1 MRAISYAAASEPVR
15 PEELTGLDFHRDLAD
30 RYLAIEGLEARWI
43 PIHREGLRPDKETAL
58 RLHHLLSLTRAVEE
72 SLDSAFRAGHIPG
85 TAFFGRGNEA
95 SSVGSAACLRD
106 EEWLV
111 PMHRNCG
118 AHLAKGHPPYS
129 IMAHFF
135 GRADGPSQ
143 GRDGNF
149 HVGYRPKRITQ
160 LISHI
165 GTMVPIAAG
174 VAWSAKVRRN
184 GQAVL
189 THIGDGGTSTG
200 DFHEAMNF
208 AAVQKLPL
216 VVVIDNNQYAYKT
229 PPSDQYACPTL
240 ALRAPGYG
248 MPGFLIDGTDVLV
261 VREVVSQALDRAR
274 RGGGPALI
282 ESVSMRLSGHSVYD
296 RYADYADM
304 EKLKLWER
312 ERDPIKRYDQFLVE
326 YEVLTPEEIAAS
338 HARARAEAEAAR
350 DKALKCP
357 FPDPAQVADGVFAE

>member
-1 MRAISYAAASEPVR
+1 MRSPTPTATSEPAR
-15 PEELTGLDFHRDLAD
+15 AEELRALDFYRDLAD
-30 RYLAIEGLEARWI
+30 RYLAIEGLEARWV
-43 PIHREGLRPDKETAL
+43 PIRREALRPDKETAL
-58 RLHHLLSLTRAVEE
+58 RLHRLLSLTRAVEE
-72 SLDSAFRAGHIPG
+72 TLDSAFRAGHIPG

-95 SSVGSAACLRD
+95 TSVASAFCLRD

-118 AHLAKGHPPYS
+118 AHLAKGHPPTS

-149 HVGYRPKRITQ
+149 HMGYRPKRITQ

-174 VAWSAKVRRN
+174 IAWAAQLKRN

-189 THIGDGGTSTG
+189 TYIGDGGTSTG
-200 DFHEAMNF
+200 DFHEAINF
-208 AAVQKLPL
+208 AAVRKFPL

-229 PPSDQYACPTL
+229 PLADQYACPTL

-248 MPGFLIDGTDVLV
+248 IPGFLIDGTDALV
-261 VREVVSQALDRAR
+261 VRDVVSRALDRAR
-274 RGGGPALI
+274 RGGGPTLI
-282 ESVSMRLSGHSVYD
+282 ESVTMRLGGHSIYD
-296 RYADYADM
+296 RYTDYADL
-304 EKLKLWER
+304 EKLKLWQEH
-312 ERDPIKRYDQFLVE
+312 RDPIRRYDRYLVE
-326 YEVLTPEEIAAS
+326 YEVATPEEIAAS
-338 HARARAEAEAAR
+338 HARARKEAEGAR
-350 DKALKCP
+350 DAALQSP
-357 FPDPAQVADGVFAE
+357 WPDPAGVAEGVFAE